1 VFKGFTI
8 VAVTDSANEAY
19 GIIMYHAAV
28 SAGKQQGAALP
39 SAITAMTRQITPI
52 EKLSTTHYA

>member
-1 VFKGFTI
+1 MFKGFTI
-8 VAVTDSANEAY
+8 VAVTDSANDAY

-39 SAITAMTRQITPI
+39 PAITAMTRQITPI
-52 EKLSTTHYA
+52 EKL